1 MQIYIFNRF
10 GRTLFIVYIY
20 HLISYILFKS
30 SIIQARYSSC
40 HILGFLWLFLH
51 FNLQAQQPLRFDRI
65 GRNEGLSQSS
75 VNCMVRDRDGFMWF
89 GSQDGLNQYD
99 GRKFLV
105 FQHQPGDSNSLSN
118 NYVVSIAEDEQGYL
132 WMGTMTGGLNR
143 LDKRKGSFQAFRHQ
157 DSVNSISEN
166 TVWTVIADGEGNI
179 WCGTSKGLNC
189 YHKKNKRFDVFRPV
203 KGDTNSLTTDM
214 VVSLYKDSRGRI
226 WIGTVEGLC
235 MLDRSKN
242 RFTRFYNPFE
252 QELPGANLIWSITE
266 SLAGEIITG
275 TNNGVYVLDP
285 DRRKYAR
292 IAGSPKE
299 LPLVAW
305 SVTAQ
310 YPGKVWVGSDRGLF
324 QCQTE
329 GQGIEAF
336 LHNPVDPNSISDNNI
351 WCLLKDPS
359 GFLWA
364 GTNNGISKSKS
375 SSAHFNLITAGNQKP
390 NVLSSAKI
398 MAILEDHNGFLWLGT
413 DGGGLN
419 CLSPDRSVVKV
430 YNSSNSALRNDNI
443 WALSEDK
450 EGNVFIGNYQGG
462 VHRFD
467 RKTGKISAY
476 PIGQNGASEL
486 ANPRVLCMLCASDGK
501 VWIGTRGGGLSCL
514 NPVTGQFTMYSND
527 KANLSG
533 FPSNTVLSL
542 AEDAIG
548 GIWAGTHEGGLACL
562 KPGGRQFLV
571 LKHDADNVGSLSDNN
586 VWSIR
591 FDKKGRLWVGTQ
603 GGLNVCESPE
613 NQLEF
618 RYFST
623 KDGLKSNTI
632 LGILDDSE
640 GNLWLSSFNGISRL
654 EMKTFEKMSEENLN
668 DPSYLFTHP
677 LFCSFDTDH
686 GLQGLEFN
694 QGAGFHGAS
703 GLLYFGGNNGLNYFS
718 EKDVKASSFQP
729 PVRIT
734 AMKIFNREV
743 LIMQGD
749 GNELADDAAVFKDK
763 RNYYLPVSISY
774 LRKIQLSYRE
784 SVISFEFAALD
795 FSNPGKNQYA
805 YKMINFDEDWNYVG
819 PQNIATYTNLDPG
832 EYTLLIRGTNSDGI
846 WNQQETVLQIIIT
859 PPFWQKS
866 WFVIIGIIGVLLLL
880 FLIMHKVLNYQR
892 KKAKREKELIE
903 LQLKSIK
910 SQIDPHFAFNAL
922 NTIAGFIYSEQPD
935 ITYDYFT
942 RFAHMVRNILEDNE
956 QISRTLSEEIEF
968 VKNYL
973 ELQKMRFKDK
983 FDYEIVVHES
993 ISYQTPIPKMIIQSY
1008 AENAIKHGL
1017 MHKTSGGMLHIRIDK
1032 IDDQL
1037 LVVIEDNG
1045 IGREKAALLNTDTT
1059 KQGYRIMEQILDLY
1073 SKLYHTKISQSVI
1086 DLVDDAGNAG
1096 GTRVILKMTLP
1107 VSNMFEV
1114 NKKS

>member
-20 HLISYILFKS
+20 HLISYILFVFYH
-30 SIIQARYSSC
+30 RNHHVYPC
-40 HILGFLWLFLH
+40 ILLGLFICL
-51 FNLQAQQPLRFDRI
+51 FSLQSYGQQYLRFDRL
-65 GRNEGLSQSS
+65 GRTEGLSQSS
-75 VNCMVRDRDGFMWF
+75 VNCMLRDRDGFMWF
-89 GSQDGLNQYD
+89 GTQDGLNQYD

-105 FQHQPGDSNSLSN
+105 YQHQPGDSASISN
-118 NYVVSIAEDEQGYL
+118 NYIVSIAEDEQGFL

-143 LDKRKGSFQAFRHQ
+143 YDKRTGSFKSFRHH

-166 TVWTVIADGEGNI
+166 TVWTVIADGDGNI
-179 WCGTSKGLNC
+179 WCGTSKGLNR
-189 YHKKNKRFDVFRPV
+189 YKKRDNRFDVFRPV

-214 VVSLYKDSRGRI
+214 VVSLFKDSRGRI
-226 WIGTVEGLC
+226 WVGTVEGLC
-235 MLDRSKN
+235 MLNRSNN
-242 RFTRFYNPFE
+242 RFIRFYNPYE
-252 QELPGANLIWSITE
+252 QELPGANLIWSISETLE
-266 SLAGEIITG
+266 GEIVTG
-275 TNNGVYVLDP
+275 TNNGVYLINP
-285 DRRKYAR
+285 DQRRYSR
-292 IAGSPKE
+292 IAGSPDDV
-299 LPLVAW
+299 PLVAW

-310 YPGKVWVGSDRGLF
+310 YAGKVWIGSDRGLF
-324 QCQTE
+324 QCSTDGLE
-329 GQGIEAF
+329 KEAF
-336 LHNPVDPNSISDNNI
+336 LFNPVDPKSISDNNI

-364 GTNNGISKSKS
+364 GTNNGISKSKA
-375 SSAHFNLITAGNQKP
+375 SSAHFNLITSGKQKP
-390 NVLSSAKI
+390 NVLTSPKI
-398 MAILEDHNGFLWLGT
+398 MAILEDHKGFLWLGT

-430 YNSSNSALRNDNI
+430 YNSANSALRNDNV

-450 EGNVFIGNYQGG
+450 EGNIFIGNYQGG
-462 VHRFD
+462 IHRFN
-467 RKTGKISAY
+467 RKTGKIEAY
-476 PIGQNGASEL
+476 PVGQNGSHEL
-486 ANPRVLCMLCASDGK
+486 SNPRVLSLLCASDGK
-501 VWIGTRGGGLSCL
+501 VWIGTRGGGLNCL
-514 NPVTGQFTMYSND
+514 NPLTAKFTVYSNEQSG
-527 KANLSG
+527 LSG

-542 AEDAIG
+542 AEDAMG

-562 KPGGRQFLV
+562 MPGGRKFLV
-571 LKHDADNVGSLSDNN
+571 LKHDPENSNSLSDNN
-586 VWSIR
+586 VWAIR
-591 FDKKGRLWVGTQ
+591 FDRKGRLWVGTQ
-603 GGLNVCESPE
+603 GGLNVCESPD
-613 NQLEF
+613 NKLDF

-632 LGILDDSE
+632 LGILNDSE
-640 GNLWLSSFNGISRL
+640 GNLWLSSFNGITRL
-654 EMKTFEKMSEENLN
+654 EMNTFEKMSDEKFN

-694 QGAGFHGAS
+694 QGAGFQGAS

-743 LIMQGD
+743 QIAPGKSTGQ
-749 GNELADDAAVFKDK
+749 EAASVFKVK
-763 RNYYLPVSISY
+763 SNYYLPCNITS
-774 LRKIQLSYRE
+774 LKKILLSYRE

-805 YKMINFDEDWNYVG
+805 YKMINFDEEWNYVG
-819 PQNIATYTNLDPG
+819 SQNIATYTNLDPG
-832 EYTLLIRGTNSDGI
+832 EYTLLVRGTNSDGI
-846 WNQQETVLQIIIT
+846 WNQQETTLQIIIT

-866 WFVIIGIIGVLLLL
+866 WFIIFGVLIILLML
-880 FLIMHKVLNYQR
+880 FLIMRKVLIYQR
-892 KKAKREKELIE
+892 VKAQREKELIE

-983 FDYEIVVHES
+983 FDYEIIIHES
-993 ISYQTPIPKMIIQSY
+993 IPYQTPIPKMIIQSY

-1017 MHKTSGGMLHIRIDK
+1017 MHKTSGGMLHILIDRA
-1032 IDDQL
+1032 DNQM
-1037 LVVIEDNG
+1037 VVTIEDNG
-1045 IGREKAALLNTDTT
+1045 IGREKAAQLNTDTT

-1073 SKLYHTKISQSVI
+1073 SKLYHTDISQSVI
-1086 DLVDDAGNAG
+1086 DLYDEAGNAG
-1096 GTRVILKMTLP
+1096 GTRVILKILLP
-1107 VSNMFEV
+1107 AGFISDP
-1114 NKKS
+1114 NKKP